1 MHLYRSLK
9 YARIA
14 SEFIHFLYNYL
25 YMETNLI
32 SEQVPSQEVLKP
44 KSELLNVQS
53 VEELVGIL
61 EEQNIDYSEW
71 RKSPEDLYEE
81 IKSLET
87 QLMINSEGGL
97 ERHINT
103 VLLKILSPNGMQQL
117 VEDRQVSKKDGAVTR
132 RGMTEIAEK
141 HKAGEEPMAV
151 AYRAISEELLGN
163 QLFDTDT
170 VPLRE
175 MQSKEKLDAPKSA
188 YDGLATVNNITR
200 YIVRLPED
208 LYRGEGYTEV
218 QEKKTNYMVWKT
230 YQEISEDKRRR
241 EAEQVAEEE
250 AKKLQEPI
258 SEMLNDG
265 ESSLSDSQY
274 LTDLI
279 NRAQAGDQNAQSE
292 YDDLVGN
299 ETPVASENVPNVE
312 TPGQQALALEKA
324 RSEEVQS
331 ANDRA
336 KQEMEKRGYLQKT
349 IGYENGVSAG
359 VTEQRFWVHE
369 SVKEEFTKL
378 KRHFGDDFNPGQ
390 ELRDPDDY
398 YNENYSS
405 EHREVLE
412 ILNRLLDKGLIIKT
426 DI

>member
-1 MHLYRSLK
+1 
-9 YARIA
+9 
-14 SEFIHFLYNYL
+14 
-25 YMETNLI
+25 ME
-32 SEQVPSQEVLKP
+32 SQ
-44 KSELLNVQS
+44 
-53 VEELVGIL
+53 
-61 EEQNIDYSEW
+61 YT
-71 RKSPEDLYEE
+71 RKSPEVTLANAAVKIYETGKDGKVQPLKPGVDSVVE
-81 IKSLET
+81 RTLGNEVV
-87 QLMINSEGGL
+87 SEGG
-97 ERHINT
+97 EVTRSPEFFDPRKQGS
-103 VLLKILSPNGMQQL
+103 VLTELAELKVEFTQYEETRSDEKL
-117 VEDRQVSKKDGAVTR
+117 VETVY
-132 RGMTEIAEK
+132 EIADIMFQAEK
-141 HKAGEEPMAV
+141 LKVYADEKNLKNGEVIGGYAQEEGYNEALQ
-151 AYRAISEELLGN
+151 ALQDTSKEYTDKLISLGVS
-163 QLFDTDT
+163 QEVIDRLVKLKYF
-170 VPLRE
+170 LRSRNGKDS
-175 MQSKEKLDAPKSA
+175 QKEKLL
-188 YDGLATVNNITR
+188 GIELV
-200 YIVRLPED
+200 
-208 LYRGEGYTEV
+208 
-218 QEKKTNYMVWKT
+218 
-230 YQEISEDKRRR
+230 
-241 EAEQVAEEE
+241 
-250 AKKLQEPI
+250 KKLQPKDTINVTDTAKVKEGSEMPAK
-258 SEMLNDG
+258 SYLEMLNDG

-279 NRAQAGDQNAQSE
+279 NRGQAGDQNAQSE
-292 YDDLVGN
+292 YDDLVRD
-299 ETPVASENVPNVE
+299 ETSVTTENVPNVE

>member
-1 MHLYRSLK
+1 
-9 YARIA
+9 
-14 SEFIHFLYNYL
+14 
-25 YMETNLI
+25 METNLI

-312 TPGQQALALEKA
+312 TTGQQALALENA
-324 RSEEVQS
+324 RSEEVNS
-331 ANDRA
+331 ANDKARE
-336 KQEMEKRGYLQKT
+336 KMEELGYAPNK
-349 IGYENGVSAG
+349 IGELNSIRNPDSR
-359 VTEQRFWVHE
+359 QQNFWV
-369 SVKEEFTKL
+369 SEEAQVDFDLLSK
-378 KRHFGDDFNPGQ
+378 HFI
-390 ELRDPDDY
+390 DDY
-398 YNENYSS
+398 YETERDEANPFQLAVRENMSEKEKQSTREYNEKIRGEYTYHNKM
-405 EHREVLE
+405 
-412 ILNRLLDKGLIIKT
+412 IRLLKDLIESELIIKT